1 MTAPTISFVI
11 PVYRNERAITL
22 GYQKIRQLLAT
33 DLSRYDYE
41 FVFVD
46 DGSDDGS
53 LAELRRLRAEDAR
66 VRIISFTRNFGQMA
80 AILAGLK
87 SAMGDLVLHM
97 SADLQD
103 PIELIPRMVRDH
115 ESGSELVVAYRAE
128 REDRWTS
135 RVTSRLFYGIIR
147 LSLPQLPAGGFD
159 YVLMSRRVVD
169 VFNRIDVRNRFFQ
182 GDLLWLG
189 YKTTFIPYTR
199 AKRTIGRSQYTFAKR
214 VKNSLDAILDS
225 SYLPIRFISAVG
237 ALVALVGFL
246 YALNIAY
253 WRLRYGL
260 AFPGQAP
267 IMILILGIGGI
278 LMLMLGILGEYVWR
292 IYDEVKHKPNYIVRE
307 AYGVGENVPDRKED
321 QPASASPSVR

>member
-1 MTAPTISFVI
+1 MTARTISFVI

-22 GYQKIRQLLAT
+22 SYQRIRHLLASE
-33 DLSRYDYE
+33 LANYDYE

-53 LAELRRLRAEDAR
+53 LAELLRLRSEDPR

-87 SAMGDLVLHM
+87 GATGDVVLHL

-103 PIELIPRMVRDH
+103 PVELIPRMVRDH
-115 ESGSELVVAYRAE
+115 EAGSELVIAHRGE
-128 REDRWTS
+128 REDQWTS

-147 LSLPQLPAGGFD
+147 LSFPQLPAGGFD

-169 VFNRIDVRNRFFQ
+169 VFNSIDVRNRFFQ

-189 YKTTFIPYTR
+189 YKTTCIPYTR
-199 AKRTIGRSQYTFAKR
+199 ARRTIGHSQYTFAKR

-225 SYLPIRFISAVG
+225 SYLPIRFISAAG

-267 IMILILGIGGI
+267 IMILILGIGGV

-292 IYDEVKHKPNYIVRE
+292 IYDEVRHKPNYIVRE
-307 AYGVGENVPDRKED
+307 AYGIGEEVAHRKED
-321 QPASASPSVR
+321 QAASASPSVR

>member
-1 MTAPTISFVI
+1 MTAGTISFVI
-11 PVYRNERAITL
+11 PVYRNERAITIS
-22 GYQKIRQLLAT
+22 YEKIRQAVAAGLPT
-33 DLSRYDYE
+33 YDYE

-53 LAELRRLRAEDAR
+53 LAELLRLREGDAR

-87 SAMGDLVLHM
+87 AAAGDLVLHV

-103 PIELIPRMVRDH
+103 PAELIPRLVADYQA
-115 ESGSELVVAYRAE
+115 GSEIVVAHRIE
-128 REDRWTS
+128 RHDRWTS

-147 LSLPQLPAGGFD
+147 LSYPQLPSGGFD

-169 VFNRIDVRNRFFQ
+169 AFNQIEVRNRFFQ

-189 YKTTFIPYTR
+189 YKTTFVPYAR
-199 AKRTIGRSQYTFAKR
+199 VKRTIGRSQYTFTKR
-214 VKNSLDAILDS
+214 LKNSLDAILDS
-225 SYLPIRFISAVG
+225 SYLPIRFISGVG
-237 ALVALVGFL
+237 ALVALGGFV

-267 IMILILGIGGI
+267 IMILILGIGGL
-278 LMLMLGILGEYVWR
+278 LMLMLGIVGEYIWR
-292 IYDEVKHKPNYIVRE
+292 IYDEVKRKPNYVVRE
-307 AYGVGENVPDRKED
+307 AFGVDTAAVDKTTV
-321 QPASASPSVR
+321 QH

>member
-1 MTAPTISFVI
+1 MTRTISFVI
-11 PVYRNERAITL
+11 PVYRNERALTISY
-22 GYQKIRQLLAT
+22 GKIKELLAGP
-33 DLSRYDYE
+33 LASYDYE

-53 LAELRRLRAEDAR
+53 LAELLEIRARDPR

-87 SAMGDLVLHM
+87 TAAGDVVLHM

-103 PIELIPRMVRDH
+103 PVELIPRMVHDY
-115 ESGSELVVAYRAE
+115 EAGSELVVAHRTE
-128 REDRWTS
+128 RHDRWTS
-135 RVTSRLFYGIIR
+135 RFTSRIFYGIIR
-147 LSLPQLPAGGFD
+147 LSFPQLPAGGFD

-169 VFNRIDVRNRFFQ
+169 AFNQIEVRNRFFQ

-199 AKRTIGRSQYTFAKR
+199 ARRTIGRSQYTFGKR
-214 VKNSLDAILDS
+214 LKNSLDAILDS
-225 SYLPIRFISAVG
+225 SYLPIRFISGAGAVTAFG
-237 ALVALVGFL
+237 AFA
-246 YALNIAY
+246 YAVNIAY

-267 IMILILGIGGI
+267 IMILILGMGGM
-278 LMLMLGILGEYVWR
+278 LMLMLGIVGEYIWR
-292 IYDEVKHKPNYIVRE
+292 IYDEVKRKPNYVVRE
-307 AYGVGENVPDRKED
+307 AFGVDTPPVARTPEPR
-321 QPASASPSVR
+321 

>member
-1 MTAPTISFVI
+1 MTARMISFVI

-22 GYQKIRQLLAT
+22 SYQKIRQLLASE
-33 DLSRYDYE
+33 LPNYDYE

-53 LAELRRLRAEDAR
+53 LAELIRLRAEDTR
-66 VRIISFTRNFGQMA
+66 VRIIAFTRNFGQMA

-87 SAMGDLVLHM
+87 GATGDVVIHM

-103 PIELIPRMVRDH
+103 PVEIIPRMVRDH
-115 ESGSELVVAYRAE
+115 EMGSEVVVAYRAE

-135 RVTSRLFYGIIR
+135 RVTSRLFYGVIR
-147 LSLPQLPAGGFD
+147 LSFPQLPAGGFD

-169 VFNRIDVRNRFFQ
+169 VFNSIDVRNRFFQ

-199 AKRTIGRSQYTFAKR
+199 ARRPIGRSQYTFAKR
-214 VKNSLDAILDS
+214 LKNSLDAILDS
-225 SYLPIRFISAVG
+225 SYLPIRFISAAG
-237 ALVALVGFL
+237 ALVALAGFL

-267 IMILILGIGGI
+267 IMILILGIGGMV
-278 LMLMLGILGEYVWR
+278 MLMLGIVGEYVWR
-292 IYDEVKHKPNYIVRE
+292 IYDEVKEKPNYIVRE
-307 AYGVGENVPDRKED
+307 AYGISDDMAHRK
-321 QPASASPSVR
+321 

>member
-1 MTAPTISFVI
+1 MNRRISFVI
-11 PVYRNERAITL
+11 PVYRNEGALTITY
-22 GYQKIRQLLAT
+22 GKIKDLLAGA
-33 DLSRYDYE
+33 LASYDYE

-53 LAELRRLRAEDAR
+53 LAELLQLRERDPR
-66 VRIISFTRNFGQMA
+66 VRILSFTRNFGQMA

-87 SAMGDLVLHM
+87 AADGDLVLHM

-103 PIELIPRMVRDH
+103 PVELIPRMVRDH
-115 ESGSELVVAYRAE
+115 EAGSELVVAHRAE
-128 REDRWTS
+128 RHDRWTS
-135 RVTSRLFYGIIR
+135 RLTSRIFYGIIR

-169 VFNRIDVRNRFFQ
+169 AFNQIEVRNRFFQ

-199 AKRTIGRSQYTFAKR
+199 ARRTIGRSQYTFGKR
-214 VKNSLDAILDS
+214 LKNSLDAILDS

-237 ALVALVGFL
+237 AVTAFAAFV
-246 YALNIAY
+246 YAVNIAY

-267 IMILILGIGGI
+267 IMILILGIGGL
-278 LMLMLGILGEYVWR
+278 LMLMLGIVGEYVWR
-292 IYDEVKHKPNYIVRE
+292 IYDEVKRKPNYVVRDAFGIDE
-307 AYGVGENVPDRKED
+307 APGR
-321 QPASASPSVR
+321 SR